1 LHGTLQG
8 LIIIYLSITIPII
21 SWVLMGYFATL
32 PIETERAARI
42 DGCTRL
48 QALRRVT
55 IPMASAGIGTVG
67 ALTFLMS
74 WNEFLFAWL
83 LTAGTPAQTLPP
95 VFPAM
100 LFHIIDNTGLAAAA
114 IISLIPPII
123 IALIFGRFIV
133 RLRIVDPVTT
143 MGQ

>member
-1 LHGTLQG
+1 
-8 LIIIYLSITIPII
+8 
-21 SWVLMGYFATL
+21 
-32 PIETERAARI
+32 
-42 DGCTRL
+42 
-48 QALRRVT
+48 
-55 IPMASAGIGTVG
+55 
-67 ALTFLMS
+67 MS